1 MTILNPPRRRRRL
14 HLKQQSRPVDE
25 DLLSGLR
32 LVVVVGSFDELAVEE
47 RRAGTHESDQVRAVS
62 PPPVDVWR

>member
-1 MTILNPPRRRRRL
+1 
-14 HLKQQSRPVDE
+14 VDE